1 MRRPAALFR
10 RLAAGTLSCDA
21 SFRAVARAH
30 AAACL
35 ALALAT
41 TLTAAP
47 VELHIPAQPAADALL
62 AFSQQAHVEVLFA
75 FDELNIVH
83 AHALDG
89 TLEPD
94 VALARLLA
102 ESGFAAFRYS
112 GDKYVV
118 RSVRQAAGTITGRLL
133 LATSE
138 PAAGVTVALAGTRL
152 SAVTDASGHFSFPS
166 VPPGRHQ
173 LFANAAGWHPLRI
186 DHVEVEAGRI
196 SKLDDQRF
204 QPARE
209 LETLEPYVVEG
220 RSARLRPID
229 DSAALL
235 GPRRATG
242 NLDLPR
248 GENDALPFT
257 IYTRE
262 QITRS
267 GVVALNEFLQRAILE
282 GDATA
287 RPPEQ
292 SGSFDLNDGL
302 AGSTNLKLRGY
313 EENETVILINGR
325 RLPEVQTSVGRTQP
339 ADVNFIPLSLIQ
351 QVEVLPASASAIY
364 SGNPVGGVINIVLRP
379 DVTATEVNAT
389 YTNATAGYDA
399 PQTSFSLQHG
409 QSLLD
414 HKLRVRLN
422 AVLTA
427 VEPPTETE
435 LGYRRRRDA
444 RQAIAADSL
453 YRATPN
459 VRSADGTPLFGAGSA
474 SFTSVAPGADGLGGL
489 AAFNGRAGVAQR
501 DFYDSPAGLSASPLT
516 LDSPYGRRQRRQAFF
531 GSVTYDPWP
540 WLQVGVDATHSRTVM
555 NRGLDVLTGNLTLA
569 AASPLNPLGQD
580 VAITLVETAPQL
592 GENYSEAR
600 IDFSSAVGGLLL
612 RLPRDW
618 RLSADA
624 QVSRNIVKYR
634 GLSAADPQRWQALVD
649 QGLYNPLRDTQR
661 FVPPQAFYDS
671 VLVYRGGR
679 DRFVTLGDYRTLD
692 VSARVSNQ
700 ELTLPTGRASMIAG
714 ADYRLLKLADYT
726 EQTVYAD
733 GSPAADPTIRDGRQ
747 LERYSF
753 FAETQAPL
761 VPRRWL
767 PKWLHEVEADV
778 AVRYIAS
785 DQSNEVNT
793 VPTLGLKAAFAGGVT
808 FRGSVTSSKRFPTP
822 QLSKQVSAPGGPGG
836 GVNQELIVDPRRN
849 ESYLAQIDDDVN
861 IFLPPEDAITQTAGL
876 VFERGDEH
884 HFRASLDF
892 IDTQKTNEIISLDAK
907 QTLALET
914 LLPDRVQRA
923 APGPG
928 ETVGRVT
935 RLIVGSI
942 NASSRHSQNW
952 TLAFDYSWTGVLGG
966 TLEARA
972 RGLYYQRYERQVF
985 TGSPTV
991 DQLNHPDG
999 LAPGLLRYRANFGVG
1014 WSNRTYGFGL
1024 DGQYFHARRLPAAD
1038 WAAQGSDRVAAYW
1051 QFDAYAQADL
1061 IRLLRLKTK
1070 RYGLRGQ
1077 LRVNNLSD
1085 FDYPKYANDGAA
1097 AAGVQPYGD
1106 WRGRTYSLSVTA
1118 TF

>member
-1 MRRPAALFR
+1 MPRPAALLR
-10 RLAAGTLSCDA
+10 RLAAGTMLVLAA
-21 SFRAVARAH
+21 SLVATPIEFH
-30 AAACL
+30 L
-35 ALALAT
+35 
-41 TLTAAP
+41 
-47 VELHIPAQPAADALL
+47 PAQPAADALL
-62 AFSQQAHVEVLFA
+62 AFSQQAKVDVLFPS
-75 FDELNIVH
+75 DEIGTAQSNAVE
-83 AHALDG
+83 G
-89 TLEPD
+89 TLEPEA
-94 VALARLLA
+94 ALARLLA
-102 ESGFAAFRYS
+102 NTGFAARRYA
-112 GDKYVV
+112 GGKYVV
-118 RSVRQAAGTITGRLL
+118 RSVKQTTGTITGRLL
-133 LATSE
+133 LAHGE
-138 PAAGVTVALAGTRL
+138 PAAGISIALAGTRL
-152 SAVTDASGHFSFPS
+152 AAVTDTGGQFHFAS
-166 VPPGRHQ
+166 VPAGRHQ
-173 LFANAAGWHPLRI
+173 LFAHAAGWQPLRI
-186 DHVEVEAGRI
+186 DNIEVEAGRI
-196 SKLDDQRF
+196 SQLADQRF

-209 LETLEPYVVEG
+209 LETLEPYIVQG
-220 RSARLRPID
+220 RSARLRPLD

-248 GENDALPFT
+248 GENDALPYT

-282 GDATA
+282 GDAAA

-292 SGSFDLNDGL
+292 SGAFDLNQGI

-313 EENETVILINGR
+313 GENETVILINGR
-325 RLPEVQTSVGRTQP
+325 RLPEVQTSVGQTQP

-389 YTNATAGYDA
+389 YTNAAAGYDA

-414 HKLRVRLN
+414 NKLRVRLN

-427 VEPPTETE
+427 SEPPTEAE
-435 LGYRRRRDA
+435 LGFRRRHDRSLNVP
-444 RQAIAADSL
+444 QDSL

-459 VRSADGTPLFGAGSA
+459 VRSADGSPLFGAGSA
-474 SFTSVAPGADGLGGL
+474 SFTSVAPGADGNGGL
-489 AAFNGRAGVAQR
+489 AVFNGRAGVAQR

-516 LDSPYGRRQRRQAFF
+516 FDSPYGRRQRREAFF

-540 WLQVGVDATHSRTVM
+540 WIQVGIDATHSRTVM

-569 AASPLNPLGQD
+569 PTSPFNPFGQPVD
-580 VAITLVETAPQL
+580 ITLLETAPLL

-600 IDFSSAVGGLLL
+600 IDFSSAVGGILL

-618 RLSADA
+618 RVSADA
-624 QVSRNIVKYR
+624 QVSRNVVKYR
-634 GLSAADPQRWQALVD
+634 GLSASDPERWQALVD

-661 FVPPQAFYDS
+661 FEPPQAFYDS
-671 VLVYRGGR
+671 VLIYRGGR

-692 VSARVSNQ
+692 VSARVTNQ
-700 ELTLPTGRASMIAG
+700 ELSLPTGRASLIAG
-714 ADYRLLKLADYT
+714 ADYRMLRLEDYT
-726 EQTVYAD
+726 EQDFYAD
-733 GSPAADPTIRDGRQ
+733 GTPADGPNIREGRQ

-753 FAETQAPL
+753 FSELQAPL
-761 VPRRWL
+761 LPSRWL
-767 PKWLHEVEADV
+767 PKWLRQVEADV
-778 AVRYIAS
+778 AVRYVAS

-793 VPTLGLKAAFAGGVT
+793 VPTFGLKAGFAGGLT

-822 QLSKQVSAPGGPGG
+822 QLSRGVASPGGPGG
-836 GVNQELIVDPRRN
+836 GVNQQFITDPRRN
-849 ESYLAQIDDDVN
+849 NETYLTQIDDDVN
-861 IFLPPEDAITQTAGL
+861 LLLPPEDAVTQTAGF
-876 VFERGDEH
+876 VFERGDTH

-892 IDTQKTNEIISLDAK
+892 IDTRKTNEILALTKDD
-907 QTLALET
+907 TLTLET
-914 LLPDRVQRA
+914 LLPDRVERS
-923 APGPG
+923 APEAG

-952 TLAFDYSWTGVLGG
+952 TLALDYAWTGIFGG
-966 TLEARA
+966 TLET
-972 RGLYYQRYERQVF
+972 RGRLLYYQRYQRQVF
-985 TGSPTV
+985 SNSPTI

-999 LAPGLLRYRANFGVG
+999 TAPGLLRYRANFGAG

-1024 DGQYFHARRLPAAD
+1024 DGQYFHSRLLPSTQWIQQGERRV
-1038 WAAQGSDRVAAYW
+1038 RAYW

-1061 IRLLRLKTK
+1061 VRLLQLKTK
-1070 RYGLRGQ
+1070 RYGLRLQ
-1077 LRVNNLSD
+1077 ARVNNLSG
-1085 FDYPKYANDGAA
+1085 FDYPKFVGDDAG
-1097 AAGVQPYGD
+1097 AGVQPYGD
-1106 WRGRTYSLSVTA
+1106 WRGRTYSLSLTA